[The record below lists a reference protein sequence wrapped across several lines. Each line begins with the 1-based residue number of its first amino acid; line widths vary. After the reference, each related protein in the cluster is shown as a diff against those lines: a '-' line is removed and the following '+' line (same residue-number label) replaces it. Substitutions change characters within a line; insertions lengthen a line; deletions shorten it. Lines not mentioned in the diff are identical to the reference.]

1 MIFAILKLTFYITR
15 MLRRKIEIKLIDALD
30 TFPVVALVGG
40 RQVGKTTLAKMVR
53 ATRPNA
59 CVHLDLER
67 PSDLAKIQSPEA
79 YLELHQD
86 KLVILDEIQRVPELF
101 AVLRA
106 LVDADRRNGRF
117 LVLGSASPALIR
129 QSSESLAGRIRYIE
143 LPPLV
148 LGEIDPTPENI
159 HRLWVR
165 GGYPD
170 SFLAKSEHR
179 SREWR
184 DAFVNTYLER
194 DIPSL
199 GIRIPATMLNR
210 FWRML
215 GHSHGQLW
223 NAHKIAGSLGVTQ
236 PTANHYLDVL
246 EDTFVARQ
254 LRPYH
259 TNLKKR
265 LVKTPK
271 VYLRD
276 SGLLHALLQI
286 QDLEDL
292 LGHPSAGASWEG
304 WVIEQI
310 LALAPDTWRP
320 WFYRTSGGAEIDLLL
335 ERPGRQGPL
344 AFEIKRSSAPKPSRG
359 FWSALRDL
367 NVTQGYVVCPCEE
380 SFPLGEGVFT
390 MPLSTLPGMLNS
402 LE

>member
-1 MIFAILKLTFYITR
+1 MIRRNLQHILLQS
-15 MLRRKIEIKLIDALD
+15 LD
-30 TFPVVALVGG
+30 GFPVVALVGG

-53 ATRPNA
+53 DSREKD
-59 CVHLDLER
+59 CIYLDLER
-67 PSDLAKIQSPEA
+67 PTDLAKLRSPEE
-79 YLELHQD
+79 YLELHAD
-86 KLVILDEIQRVPELF
+86 KLVILDEIQRIPELF
-101 AVLRA
+101 TVLRA
-106 LVDADRRNGRF
+106 LVDADRRGGRF
-117 LVLGSASPALIR
+117 LVLGSASPDLIR

-143 LPPLV
+143 LPPLT
-148 LGEIDPTPENI
+148 LGELDPTPENI

-184 DAFVNTYLER
+184 DAFVKTYLER
-194 DIPSL
+194 DIPAL
-199 GIRIPATMLNR
+199 GIRIPAAMLDR
-210 FWRML
+210 FWHML
-215 GHSHGQLW
+215 AHSHGQQW
-223 NAHKIAGSLGVTQ
+223 NANKIAGSLGVTYH
-236 PTANHYLDVL
+236 TTNHYLDVL
-246 EDTFVARQ
+246 EDTFIARQ

-259 TNLKKR
+259 ANLKKR

-286 QDLEDL
+286 QDLEDV

-335 ERPGRQGPL
+335 ERPGRKGPP
-344 AFEIKRSSAPKPSRG
+344 AFEIKRSSAPKPSKG

-367 NVTQGYVVCPCEE
+367 EGAEGHVICPCEE
-380 SFPLGEGVFT
+380 AYPLGEGVFT
-390 MPLSTLPGMLNS
+390 LPVTGLPEFMRTRA
-402 LE
+402 E

>member
-1 MIFAILKLTFYITR
+1 MILAILKLTFYITR

>member
-1 MIFAILKLTFYITR
+1 MIRRNLQHILLQS
-15 MLRRKIEIKLIDALD
+15 LD
-30 TFPVVALVGG
+30 SFPVVALVGG

-53 ATRPNA
+53 GSRETE
-59 CVHLDLER
+59 CIYLDLER
-67 PSDLAKIQSPEA
+67 PTDLAKLRSPEE
-79 YLELHQD
+79 YLELHAD
-86 KLVILDEIQRVPELF
+86 KLVILDEIQRIPELF
-101 AVLRA
+101 TVLRA
-106 LVDADRRNGRF
+106 LVDADRRGGRF
-117 LVLGSASPALIR
+117 LVLGSASPDLIR

-143 LPPLV
+143 LPPLT
-148 LGEIDPTPENI
+148 LGELDPTPENI

-184 DAFVNTYLER
+184 DAFVKTYLER
-194 DIPSL
+194 DIPAL
-199 GIRIPATMLNR
+199 GIRIPAAMLDR
-210 FWRML
+210 FWHML
-215 GHSHGQLW
+215 AHSHGQQW
-223 NAHKIAGSLGVTQ
+223 NANKIAGSLGVTYH
-236 PTANHYLDVL
+236 TTNHYLDVL
-246 EDTFVARQ
+246 EDTFIARQ

-259 TNLKKR
+259 ANLKKR

-276 SGLLHALLQI
+276 SGLMHALLQI
-286 QDLEDL
+286 QDLEDV

-344 AFEIKRSSAPKPSRG
+344 AFEIKRSSAPKPSKG

-367 NVTQGYVVCPCEE
+367 EGAEGHVICPCDEAY
-380 SFPLGEGVFT
+380 PLGEGVFT
-390 MPLSTLPGMLNS
+390 LPVTGLP
-402 LE
+402 EFIRARAE

>member
-1 MIFAILKLTFYITR
+1 MIRRNLQHILLQS
-15 MLRRKIEIKLIDALD
+15 LD
-30 TFPVVALVGG
+30 SFPVVALVGG

-53 ATRPNA
+53 DSREKD
-59 CVHLDLER
+59 CIYLDLER
-67 PSDLAKIQSPEA
+67 PTDLAKLRSPEE
-79 YLELHQD
+79 YLELHAD
-86 KLVILDEIQRVPELF
+86 KLVILDEIQRIPELF
-101 AVLRA
+101 TVLRA
-106 LVDADRRNGRF
+106 LVDADRRGGRF
-117 LVLGSASPALIR
+117 LVLGSASPDLIR

-143 LPPLV
+143 LPPLT
-148 LGEIDPTPENI
+148 LGELDPTPENI

-184 DAFVNTYLER
+184 DAFVKTYLER
-194 DIPSL
+194 DIPAL
-199 GIRIPATMLNR
+199 GIRIPSAMLDR
-210 FWRML
+210 FWHML
-215 GHSHGQLW
+215 AHSHGQQW
-223 NAHKIAGSLGVTQ
+223 NANKIAGSLGVTYH
-236 PTANHYLDVL
+236 TTKHYLDVL
-246 EDTFVARQ
+246 EDTFIARQ

-286 QDLEDL
+286 QDLEDV

-344 AFEIKRSSAPKPSRG
+344 AFEIKRSSAPTPSKG

-367 NVTQGYVVCPCEE
+367 EGAEGHVICPCDEAY
-380 SFPLGEGVFT
+380 PLGEGVFT
-390 MPLSTLPGMLNS
+390 LPVTGLPEFMRARA
-402 LE
+402 E

>member
-1 MIFAILKLTFYITR
+1 MILAILKIIFYITR

-30 TFPVVALVGG
+30 AFPVVALVGG

-53 ATRPNA
+53 AARPDA

-117 LVLGSASPALIR
+117 LVLGSASPDLIR

-143 LPPLV
+143 LPPLA
-148 LGEIDPTPENI
+148 LGEIDPSPENT

-184 DAFVNTYLER
+184 DAFVKTYLER
-194 DIPSL
+194 DIPTL

-210 FWRML
+210 FWHML
-215 GHSHGQLW
+215 AHSHGQLW
-223 NAHKIAGSLGVTQ
+223 NASKIAGSLGVTQ

-246 EDTFVARQ
+246 EDTFIARQ

-259 TNLKKR
+259 ANLKKR

-292 LGHPSAGASWEG
+292 LGHPSTGASWEG

-344 AFEIKRSSAPKPSRG
+344 AFEIKRSSAPKPSKG

-367 NVTQGYVVCPCEE
+367 EGAEGHVICPCDEAY
-380 SFPLGEGVFT
+380 PLGEGVFT
-390 MPLSTLPGMLNS
+390 LPVTGLPEFMATR
-402 LE
+402 